1 MTIENASLWAVECR
15 DVVKDFCQGESVIR
29 ALRGVNLKIATGG
42 ITLIVGPSGCG
53 KTTLL
58 SVISGILEPTEGDVQ
73 LFGKYMTRLS
83 DSAKA
88 HRRRRE
94 IGMVFQQFNLLPGF
108 TAAENAA
115 IPLVLQG
122 CPRRQAL
129 TLACQLLD
137 RMEMAHCKM
146 APITNLSS
154 GQQQRVAIARG
165 LITEPRLLIC
175 DEPTSALDSNT
186 GRDIMLLL
194 HELALQHD
202 RAILVVTHDSRLYE
216 HANWI
221 AHMED
226 GRILNKEARS
236 SKQLAVGTAV

>member
-1 MTIENASLWAVECR
+1 MAIENAPTWAVECR
-15 DVVKDFCQGESVIR
+15 DIVKDFYQGDSVIR
-29 ALRGVNLKIATGG
+29 ALRGVDLKIATGG

-58 SVISGILEPTEGDVQ
+58 SVISGILEPTVGDVC
-73 LFGKYMTRLS
+73 LFGKYITRLS

-88 HRRRRE
+88 HRRRQT
-94 IGMVFQQFNLLPGF
+94 IGLVFQQFNLLSGF

-115 IPLVLQG
+115 IPLVLRG
-122 CPRRQAL
+122 YPRRQAIK
-129 TLACQLLD
+129 TACQLLG
-137 RMEMAHCKM
+137 RMEMADFGM
-146 APITNLSS
+146 TPIANLSS

-186 GRDIMLLL
+186 GHEIMLLL
-194 HELALQHD
+194 HQLAVQHD
-202 RAILVVTHDSRLYE
+202 RAVLVVTHDLRLYE

-226 GRILNKEARS
+226 GRILNTESRFS
-236 SKQLAVGTAV
+236 QPLAVGTAV